1 MGLTCKK
8 EGPRL
13 APDLD
18 FYSHQTT
25 SAICCGL
32 INMLSLFFL
41 QMLKEKK
48 NKTAAAKKYI
58 C

>member
-32 INMLSLFFL
+32 INMLSLFFTNVKRE
-41 QMLKEKK
+41 KE
-48 NKTAAAKKYI
+48 
-58 C
+58 